1 MLFQVPTAL
10 FLADAD
16 DLATIADAEWL
27 VEDLPNVSLFKV
39 VEFEGFTHLDFAIAI
54 DADKLVYS
62 TIVDMMNSIH

>member
-1 MLFQVPTAL
+1 M
-10 FLADAD
+10 ADAD

-39 VEFEGFTHLDFAIAI
+39 VDFEGFTHIDFAIAI

-62 TIVDMMNSIH
+62 TIVDMMNSTP